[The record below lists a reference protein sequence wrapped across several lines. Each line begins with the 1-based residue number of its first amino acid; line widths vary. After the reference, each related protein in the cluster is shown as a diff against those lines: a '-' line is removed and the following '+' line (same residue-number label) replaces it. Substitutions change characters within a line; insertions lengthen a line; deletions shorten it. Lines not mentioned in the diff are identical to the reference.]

1 MSLGFKGANRVDMSL
16 NLKTAINNAQ
26 KMKIGTVQHLQSLT
40 SNYPAILSV
49 SILQTSSYR
58 AYPHRMGKKMAV
70 HLSNCNIKLCPGSSF
85 SKGQDCAKQWIY
97 RQGRNRAIKPEKKS
111 WNGRFLQQF
120 AGFSASISVAK
131 GELLFSLL
139 LFAHTIFV
147 LPNCDTSSMGH
158 PFQVAP
164 HSLTRP
170 KICILCWSNIAR
182 NIPNQNGGF

>member
-1 MSLGFKGANRVDMSL
+1 
-16 NLKTAINNAQ
+16 
-26 KMKIGTVQHLQSLT
+26 
-40 SNYPAILSV
+40 
-49 SILQTSSYR
+49 
-58 AYPHRMGKKMAV
+58 MGKKWQYISATV
-70 HLSNCNIKLCPGSSF
+70 ISNFALAHHLARDKIVQNNGST
-85 SKGQDCAKQWIY
+85 AKVGIV
-97 RQGRNRAIKPEKKS
+97 AIKPEKKS

-170 KICILCWSNIAR
+170 KICILC
-182 NIPNQNGGF
+182 